1 MKPTKIESKIFY
13 YEKRC
18 TEKHEI
24 GSQHYHDHFEIY
36 FLEKGSC
43 RYFIDND
50 TYDIEK
56 GDIVLIPAG
65 TIHKTTY
72 NENESIRHLIY
83 CSSAYIP
90 VSVVRYFPS
99 ILYVYRNKKTYAR
112 IKEIFY
118 EIEKENISP
127 DEFSNDV
134 LLHYVHLLF
143 FLLARNN
150 DSETPARTGSTYT
163 TKTIAYIKE
172 NYHQDIK
179 LTDLASR
186 LFVSCEHL
194 SRVFKRNTGLC
205 ISEYI
210 TIIRL
215 QQAQALLRSS
225 PNMDVTEIAQK
236 CGFNDSN
243 YFSKKFKTA
252 YGISPL
258 AFRKKAIK
266 TQTTAL

>member
-36 FLEKGSC
+36 FLEQGSC

-50 TYDIEK
+50 TYDIET

-72 NENESIRHLIY
+72 NENKSIRHLIY

-90 VSVVRYFPS
+90 ASIVRYFPS

-112 IKEIFY
+112 IKEIFND
-118 EIEKENISP
+118 IEKESISP

-150 DSETPARTGSTYT
+150 DSEEPAHIGNTYT
-163 TKTIAYIKE
+163 AKTIAYIKE
-172 NYHQDIK
+172 NYRQDIK

-194 SRVFKRNTGLC
+194 SRIFKQDTGLC

-210 TIIRL
+210 SIIRL
-215 QQAQALLRSS
+215 QQAQELLCSS
-225 PNMDVTEIAQK
+225 PDMSITEIAQK

-243 YFSKKFKTA
+243 YFSKKFKSA

-266 TQTTAL
+266 T